1 MTLGSSNREVSS
13 GHSKFHL
20 SVSPISCLS
29 SEVLSCFV
37 LTHLGLSS
45 GCCALCKDFMVSLET
60 HWVGRQ
66 EPGVTA
72 SDLAN

>member
-60 HWVGRQ
+60 HWAGRQ